1 MTDWIDVKMFL
12 NVFSFFF
19 PVEKK
24 KQQQQ
29 LVDESPALIASS
41 VASSWTF

>member
-19 PVEKK
+19 PVEKNNNNNN
-24 KQQQQ
+24 
-29 LVDESPALIASS
+29 LLMNPRH
-41 VASSWTF
+41 W

>member
-24 KQQQQ
+24 KQQQ
-29 LVDESPALIASS
+29 LGDGSPALIASPI
-41 VASSWTF
+41 ASSWTF

>member
-24 KQQQQ
+24 QQQ
-29 LVDESPALIASS
+29 LGDESPALIASS
-41 VASSWTF
+41 IASSWTF

>member
-1 MTDWIDVKMFL
+1 MTDWIDVKMYL

-24 KQQQQ
+24 KQQQV
-29 LVDESPALIASS
+29 VDESPALIASS
-41 VASSWTF
+41 IASSWTF